1 MKIEYKQMDAS
12 GLDAIKLLWEKQ
24 RDHHQSV
31 STYFSHSFENI
42 TFQHRTEELR
52 RKSENGKL
60 DIYIAHDSELGRD
73 IGYVVSSIEADNTG
87 EIDSIYIEDKYRG
100 SGIGKVLMEHGL
112 QWLRENNAV
121 DIKIVVAH
129 GNDSVLKF
137 YQQFGFYPKSYVLLE
152 K

>member
-1 MKIEYKQMDAS
+1 MKIKYHQTDAS
-12 GLDAIKLLWEKQ
+12 GLDIIKPLWEKQ

-42 TFQHRTEELR
+42 TFQHRSEELR
-52 RKSENGKL
+52 KKSEDGKL
-60 DIYIAHDSELGRD
+60 DIYVAHDCDLDRD
-73 IGYVVSSIEADNTG
+73 IGYIVSSIETDNTG
-87 EIDSIYIEDKYRG
+87 EIDSIYIEDEYRG
-100 SGIGKVLMEHGL
+100 SGIGRVLMGHGL
-112 QWLRENNAV
+112 QWLRENNAM
-121 DIKIVVAH
+121 DIRIVVAH